1 MYECTSRVD
10 ISPAKRI
17 TFRLLLSQADQIS
30 SSGSPTYLMSAFMN
44 TQPAVDQ
51 DDEPFAAD
59 YTPLLPLF
67 ILTARPW
74 SIFQELLPTTPS
86 LQGLPSMQLHLVCTP
101 RDGNTTPAYAV
112 PHACR
117 WSTGPEGVHCIAEYS
132 TWLSSMCDSLPE
144 VVYLFDSNA
153 YKARL
158 RQWDRSVRISDT
170 LHSQGDR
177 SAS

>member
-74 SIFQELLPTTPS
+74 SIFQALLPTTPS

-132 TWLSSMCDSLPE
+132 TWLSNMCGFFARGIRSIRTHIKPA
-144 VVYLFDSNA
+144 FDG
-153 YKARL
+153 
-158 RQWDRSVRISDT
+158 RIGSFVSDT
-170 LHSQGDR
+170 LHFQGDR